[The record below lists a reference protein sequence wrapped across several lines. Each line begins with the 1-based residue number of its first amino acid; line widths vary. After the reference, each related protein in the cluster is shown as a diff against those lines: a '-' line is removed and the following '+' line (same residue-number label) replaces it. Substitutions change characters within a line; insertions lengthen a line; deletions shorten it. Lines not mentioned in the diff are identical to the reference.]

1 MTKKKGRAGNNP
13 TIEVLQLRQ
22 MVSRLSLTANQLDAA
37 KRALDNEASL
47 VLQEMYEHIQKMDDF
62 LIELEKR
69 VIALEEKNEQGT
81 DVSSEITN
89 AATSKDGAG
98 DI

>member
-1 MTKKKGRAGNNP
+1 MSKKKGRAGNNP

-89 AATSKDGAG
+89 AATSEDGEG
-98 DI
+98 NI